1 MPSNEGTS
9 VLRFGYVSDFDPAKK
24 LVRVRFPDK
33 NNLVSGWL
41 QLLCSNT
48 KENKDE
54 INLDIGEHVVCLM
67 AGNGIEVG
75 VVMGALWDEKNLP
88 IIADGDIRVST
99 YKDGTTVWVD
109 RKNHIVE
116 VKDHYGSYIHFEG
129 KNIEARDAHG
139 SYVYLH
145 DTDIRVEDSHGS
157 YVNLNGG
164 NIEIRDSHGSYVDL
178 KEGNIRV
185 EDSHGSY
192 VDLSDGEIK
201 MGKSNGSIIS
211 FDGDDISIEAARYV
225 YLNEKK
231 KR

>member
-1 MPSNEGTS
+1 MPSNEGGS

-41 QLLCSNT
+41 QLLCWNT

-54 INLDIGEHVVCLM
+54 INLDIDEHVACLM
-67 AGNGIEVG
+67 AGNGIERG
-75 VVMGALWDEKNLP
+75 VVLGAVWDEKNAP
-88 IIADGDIRVST
+88 PVGDQDIRVTT
-99 YKDGTTVWVD
+99 YEDGTTIQVD

-116 VKDHYGSYIHFEG
+116 VKDHYGSYIHFED

-139 SYVYLH
+139 SHVYLR
-145 DTDIRVEDSHGS
+145 DTDIHVEDSHGS
-157 YVNLNGG
+157 YVDLNGG
-164 NIEIRDSHGSYVDL
+164 NIEARDSHGSHVDL
-178 KEGNIRV
+178 RDGNIRV

-192 VDLSDGEIK
+192 VDLRDGDIK
-201 MGKSNGSIIS
+201 MGKSNGSVIA
-211 FDGDDISIEAARYV
+211 FDDDDISIEAARHI

-231 KR
+231 G